1 MGFFPGEV
9 SRVPHILING
19 TADIFVIENNLR
31 AHLNWN
37 RN

>member
-1 MGFFPGEV
+1 MGFFTGEDFHL
-9 SRVPHILING
+9 PHRLING
-19 TADIFVIENNLR
+19 TADIFVIENNLW